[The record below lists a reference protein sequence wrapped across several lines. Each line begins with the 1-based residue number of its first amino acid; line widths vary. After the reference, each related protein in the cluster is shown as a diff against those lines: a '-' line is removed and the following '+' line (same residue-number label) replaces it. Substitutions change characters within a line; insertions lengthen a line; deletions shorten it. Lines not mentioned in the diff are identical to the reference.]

1 MNRTINL
8 IEHAAAARER
18 MNHQCRTTEFRKFGA
33 QMRYEMG
40 TFDTPVPSPG
50 AVKPSDCADPEE
62 RRRLKTAVAKLRKAM
77 YEWQTLCEEHLGL
90 SPAFDDAA
98 WTAIEQQLNTP
109 KDKQMDAKEILKM
122 MAESGGIRVAGDFV
136 MEKHVQYEVANVE
149 NGGIGIMVAG
159 EGQQPKPVL
168 TDDEQAIVA
177 ELKVCFWGDEEQ
189 AARFYGAIKGGM
201 KNVEITA
208 MVNRLVEERIV
219 SEGSC
224 HRDLW
229 TILHNHGLYTA
240 SESNWNMQVKATAK

>member
-1 MNRTINL
+1 MNRTISN
-8 IEHAAAARER
+8 IERAAAARER

-33 QMRYEMG
+33 QMRYETG
-40 TFDTPVPSPG
+40 AFDTLTPSPCD
-50 AVKPSDCADPEE
+50 VQPSDCADPEE
-62 RRRLKTAVAKLRKAM
+62 RRRLKAAVAKLREAM
-77 YEWQTLCEEHLGL
+77 YEWACLCEEHLGL

-98 WTAIEQQLNTP
+98 WEAIEQQLNTP
-109 KDKQMDAKEILKM
+109 NDKQMDAKEILKM

-149 NGGIGIMVAG
+149 NGGIGIMVGG
-159 EGQQPKPVL
+159 EGQQPKPAL
-168 TDDEQAIVA
+168 TDEEQAVVA
-177 ELKVCFWGDEEQ
+177 ELKGCFWGDEEQ
-189 AARFYGAIKGGM
+189 AARFYNAIKGGM
-201 KNVEITA
+201 KNAEITA

-219 SEGSC
+219 SEGAC

>member
-1 MNRTINL
+1 MNRTISN
-8 IEHAAAARER
+8 IERAAAARER

-33 QMRYEMG
+33 QMRYETG
-40 TFDTPVPSPG
+40 AFDTLTPSPCDVQP
-50 AVKPSDCADPEE
+50 ADCAEPEE
-62 RRRLKTAVAKLRKAM
+62 RRRLKAAVARLREAM
-77 YEWQTLCEEHLGL
+77 YEWTCLCEEHFGL

-98 WTAIEQQLNTP
+98 WEAIEQQLNTP

-159 EGQQPKPVL
+159 EGQQPKPTL

-189 AARFYGAIKGGM
+189 ATRFYNAIKGGM
-201 KNVEITA
+201 KNAEITA